1 MPGFAEEFEE
11 GQTLI
16 KMYKMKQNIHR
27 ALELQARSKIKPSSM
42 NPNLLTMS
50 NLKGGV
56 MKWEDYLRENPQEK
70 IYYDLRNGKRID
82 EQDVIQLEAK
92 NSPAA
97 PVARKMYEDQ
107 KNNRPIEQ
115 RDRNELDV
123 ISTRIAKGG
132 AEPVPLDLYW
142 PSATQ
147 NQDYK

>member
-50 NLKGGV
+50 K
-56 MKWEDYLRENPQEK
+56 LR
-70 IYYDLRNGKRID
+70 
-82 EQDVIQLEAK
+82 
-92 NSPAA
+92 
-97 PVARKMYEDQ
+97 
-107 KNNRPIEQ
+107 
-115 RDRNELDV
+115 
-123 ISTRIAKGG
+123 GG

-147 NQDYK
+147 NQHYK